1 MVFDNPY
8 RHYRFNTGVY
18 ETKEDNNQKIGSLIG
33 NSANSINGY
42 HPTLGMSLYNF
53 EPFKSL
59 QPKDYDLLNI
69 SSSEDRP
76 YFFGLGLSSKFNCN
90 HGFQHN

>member
-1 MVFDNPY
+1 MFDNPY
-8 RHYRFNTGVY
+8 RHYRLNTGVY
-18 ETKEDNNQKIGSLIG
+18 SEPSKSIIG
-33 NSANSINGY
+33 NSPNSISGY

-69 SSSEDRP
+69 SSSDDRP

-90 HGFQHN
+90 HGFNFNQ